1 MPRIVR
7 GALLQATW
15 TGDQRSMIDKHVAC
29 VDEAA
34 RAGAQVM
41 CFQEL
46 FYGPYF
52 CQIQDPKYY
61 ALTERIPDGPTT
73 KLMQTLAKKHGMVL
87 IVPMYEEDQTGVYYN
102 TAAVIDADGRYLGK
116 YRKTHIPQVNG
127 FWEKF
132 YFKPGNLGFPVFDT
146 AVGKVGVY
154 ICYDR
159 HFPEGPRLLGLHG
172 AEIIFIPS
180 ATSRGLSMH
189 LWEIEQRAH
198 AIFNGVFVGT
208 INRVG
213 QEADFGPNDYYGTSY
228 FCTPRGQYVP
238 DVRTGDLK
246 ASDTREQLLVCD
258 LDFDLVRE
266 VRNTWQ
272 FYRDRRPEMYPD
284 IADTMA

>member
-1 MPRIVR
+1 MPRLIR

-15 TGDQRSMIDKHVAC
+15 TGDKQTMIDKHVTFI
-29 VDEAA
+29 EQAA
-34 RAGAQVM
+34 AEGAQVM

-52 CQIQDPKYY
+52 CQVQDPQFYSY
-61 ALTERIPDGPTT
+61 TEPIPDGPTT
-73 KLMQTLAKKHGMVL
+73 RLMQGLARQHKMVL

-102 TAAVIDADGRYLGK
+102 TAAVIDADGSYLGK
-116 YRKTHIPQVNG
+116 YRKTHIPHVTG

-132 YFKPGNLGFPVFDT
+132 YFKPGNLGYPVFNT
-146 AVGKVGVY
+146 AVGRVGVY

-159 HFPEGPRLLGLHG
+159 HFPEGPRMLGLHG
-172 AEIIFIPS
+172 AELIFIPS

-198 AIFNGVFVGT
+198 AIFNGVFIGT

-213 QEADFGPNDYYGTSY
+213 QEAEFGSNDYYGTSY
-228 FCTPRGQYVP
+228 FTDPRGQYVP
-238 DVRTGDLK
+238 DRQTGAEK
-246 ASDTREQLLVCD
+246 ASDREEQMIVCD
-258 LDFDLVRE
+258 LDLDKVRE

-272 FYRDRRPEMYPD
+272 FYRDRRPEMYSD
-284 IADTMA
+284 IANPMA